1 MFRALFVASTAV
13 INLPLPQRMK
23 TQVFSIYRSSAGSG
37 KTRTLAREYLRL
49 ALRHKAGYFR
59 HILAVTFT
67 NKATQEMKDRILLY
81 LDDFAHGR
89 PNDLANEL
97 MSDLKLDEATFR
109 ENSQQVLSSILHD
122 YSQFS
127 ICTIDAFF
135 QRVIRAFTRE
145 AELTGDY
152 RLEVESEPVLDAVVN
167 QLIDNMA
174 GDRTLTSWVVEF
186 ASENLVN
193 DRAWD
198 VRKSLAEFSKE
209 ILKEEFRSVA
219 PSVKEVTKDRQHL
232 IAMQS
237 QLRQLRDSY
246 IEYITTRA
254 RHAVKRIQ
262 SEGLSYDDF
271 KYKGSSVFR
280 WFEGMMAERKVS
292 GLHEKTMQT
301 RPQGEYQDPVS
312 WPSKS
317 INAARVLQL
326 ARELVPLL
334 KEVVSYAETHAKAAF
349 SAEAVLNDFYAF
361 GLLGDISKELRE
373 YKSAHGVMLLAE
385 APEFLNNAIGGSD
398 TPFVYEK
405 MGSRFRNF
413 LIDEFQDTSGMQW
426 KNLLP
431 LIMNGLDQGYNSVV
445 VGDVK
450 QAIYRWRGGDLRLL
464 QEEVEQHVGPE
475 RVTEVPLNYN
485 YRSSPVV
492 VGFNNRLF
500 KVASRAVAL
509 QAGHPLP
516 EQSYYDV
523 NQNVG
528 RDVPGFVRIQF
539 IQSESDQ
546 EGWKEQALNQV
557 PRWLEE
563 LQDAGVK
570 LKDIAILV
578 RKNEEGHE
586 VVSHLMAYRNS
597 ATAREDCKYDAMS
610 NETLRLDV
618 AGCINLL
625 LAALRYLHNPSDAV
639 ARAQLSYEYARAH
652 GANRSLND
660 VFDVSNQTFLEAGLP
675 PAFGEEKAALKKL
688 PLYELTETLIGIFGL
703 GQQTGEL
710 AYLQA
715 FQDLVLEFYSQE
727 RNDLGAFLEWWEEH
741 GKKKSLAIP
750 DEVDAVRV
758 FTIHKSKGLQF
769 KYVLIPFCSWALN
782 HESRAP
788 YLWVHSNEEP
798 FNQLGYIPVVYKSG
812 LKNTYFAEAY
822 ETERARCLLDNLNL
836 LYVAFTRA
844 EQGLLVSAPHEKGK
858 VAGLLLEVLRDES
871 LSGGWKE
878 EDTLWEEGTLQFVK
892 KEPED
897 RNETLRLL
905 NYEASRWRDKLVIRH
920 TAEHYFGEGEE
931 SAAQRFGVHMHSV
944 LSRIRTKDEF
954 ASALT
959 AMVQEGL
966 INPDERTELES
977 QLSSMFNDAVI
988 GSWFT
993 DPWVVRTEVS
1003 VLLPG
1008 GAEKRIDRLL
1018 TNGHV
1023 AIIID
1028 YKTGKPLR
1036 KDHDQV
1042 LAYMEV
1048 LQQMN
1053 FHKVEGYLLYLP
1065 SLETVSV
1072 RGARLKKSR
1081 LKDESQLELGLM

>member
-1 MFRALFVASTAV
+1 M
-13 INLPLPQRMK
+13 NPN
-23 TQVFSIYRSSAGSG
+23 VFSIYRSSAGSG

-81 LDDFAHGR
+81 LDDFARGR

-97 MSDLKLDEATFR
+97 MRDLKLDEATFR
-109 ENSQQVLSSILHD
+109 GNSEQVLTSILHD

-152 RLEVESEPVLDAVVN
+152 RLEVDNEPVLDAVVN

-198 VRKSLAEFSKE
+198 IRKSLAEFSKE

-219 PSVKEVTKDRQHL
+219 PSVKEVTKDRHHL

-237 QLRQLRDSY
+237 RLRELRDSY
-246 IEYITTRA
+246 VEYITTRA

-262 SEGLSYDDF
+262 SEGLTYDDL
-271 KYKGSSVFR
+271 KHKGNSVFK
-280 WFEGMMAERKVS
+280 WFEGVMTERKVS
-292 GLHEKTMQT
+292 ALYDKTLQA
-301 RPQGEYQDPVS
+301 RPQGEYQNPAS

-317 INAARVLQL
+317 THAARVLKL
-326 ARELVPLL
+326 AHELAPVL
-334 KEVVSYAETHAKAAF
+334 KEVVTYAEAHSKSAF
-349 SAEAVLNDFYAF
+349 SAEAVLSDFYAF

-373 YKSAHGVMLLAE
+373 YKSSHGVMLLAE
-385 APEFLNNAIGGSD
+385 APEFLNNAIGDSD

-405 MGSRFRNF
+405 VGSLYRNF

-431 LIMNGLDQGYNSVV
+431 LITNGLDQGYSSVV

-464 QEEVEQHVGPE
+464 QEEVEQHVGSE

-516 EQSYYDV
+516 EQSYHDV
-523 NQNVG
+523 SQNVG
-528 RDVPGFVRIQF
+528 RDAPGYVRIQF
-539 IQSESDQ
+539 IQSETD
-546 EGWKEQALNQV
+546 EEKWKEQALHLL

-563 LQDAGVK
+563 LQDAGVR

-578 RKNEEGHE
+578 RRNEEGHE

-597 ATAREDCKYDAMS
+597 VAARNDCRYDAMS

-625 LAALRYLHNPSDAV
+625 LAALRYLQNPSDAI

-652 GANRSLND
+652 GADRSLND

-741 GKKKSLAIP
+741 GKKKSLAVP
-750 DEVDAVRV
+750 DEVDAVRI

-769 KYVLIPFCSWALN
+769 KYVLIPFCSWALI
-782 HESRAP
+782 HESRNAP
-788 YLWVHSNEEP
+788 YLWVHSGEEP
-798 FNQLGYIPVVYKSG
+798 FNELGYIPVMYKAA

-836 LYVAFTRA
+836 MYVAFTRA
-844 EQGLLVSAPHEKGK
+844 EQGILVAAPHEKGR
-858 VAGLLLEVLRDES
+858 VAGLLREALHDES

-878 EDTLWEEGTLQFVK
+878 EETLWEEGTLHAVK
-892 KEPED
+892 REQEDKNEP
-897 RNETLRLL
+897 LRLL
-905 NYEASRWRDKLVIRH
+905 NYEAHRWRDKLVIRH
-920 TAEHYFGEGEE
+920 TAEHYFSEGEE

-944 LSRIRTKDEF
+944 LSRIRTKEEF
-954 ASALT
+954 TSALS
-959 AMVQEGL
+959 AMMQEGL
-966 INPDERTELES
+966 INPEERTELES
-977 QLSSMFNDAVI
+977 QLSNMFNDAVI

-993 DPWVVRTEVS
+993 DQWVVRTEVP

-1018 TNGHV
+1018 TNGHAAV
-1023 AIIID
+1023 IID

-1072 RGARLKKSR
+1072 KGARLKKPRS
-1081 LKDESQLELGLM
+1081 KDESQLELGLDG